1 MIEVQSIEQRKARKQ
16 YICQLCGKPI
26 LKGRQYVHE
35 SFKGDNGFETL
46 RRHIHCDAMLVAYN
60 REINFDEYYDERE
73 VTETLWDELCKQICD
88 DEQRDECD
96 MCDLYGCELCQNELL
111 GKYLPN
117 MLGAAKDSVRDNYD
131 WDNENG

>member
-1 MIEVQSIEQRKARKQ
+1 
-16 YICQLCGKPI
+16 
-26 LKGRQYVHE
+26 
-35 SFKGDNGFETL
+35 
-46 RRHIHCDAMLVAYN
+46 
-60 REINFDEYYDERE
+60 
-73 VTETLWDELCKQICD
+73 
-88 DEQRDECD
+88 